1 MAAAASS
8 NLALA
13 TNARFK
19 MNSFVKKFLGVGI
32 VLQLAV
38 WVLPAQTRMNLGS
51 LPLWFETAQGGA
63 TTTQFV
69 ARGRD
74 SEITISADGVQFALR
89 QSNQQVGSARME
101 FTGANRSA
109 EISGGAELAGK
120 INYFTGND
128 PARWQPGRDAF
139 GQVRVAGI
147 YPGINV
153 VFYGNQQR
161 LEYDFDLQPGA
172 RPESV
177 AIRFTGVDKV
187 AVNPQGELVVKLD
200 GREII
205 QHQPVAYQAFGK
217 VRHAIQVGYKV
228 LDAHTV
234 AFSVGGYD
242 PRLPLVIDPVIGYS
256 TFFGGNNND
265 IAWAVALGTN
275 DNSVYIAGETL
286 STKITSSLSLATPGA
301 FQTSFQG
308 GANDGDAFVAKFH
321 DLGTNTAELSDLSTN
336 LIYCTYL
343 GGSGDDIASALAVDA
358 NGHAFVA
365 GSTSSTNFPIK
376 NPIIYGNFNGSK
388 IGGVFNA
395 LFKQFLPDAFISEL
409 GTNGTN
415 LVYSSYLGGENTEAA
430 FGLALDP
437 AGDAFV
443 TGDTF
448 STNFPVTA
456 NAYQHFF
463 ASSNNVTVGCNAFV
477 SEISTN
483 GSNGMTLS
491 YSTYLGGTN
500 IDVGYAISYN
510 NGYLAVAG
518 STCSSNFPTFNSP
531 TNLISGTNHFVGNE
545 LNRATNNIDNNIT
558 IGPIN
563 NDAFVTLFQ
572 TTGTSLSAPLYSTFL
587 GGTNNDIGYGVAVG
601 PSGNVYVVGATT
613 STNFPITTDT
623 NQVALPSFLQTNN
636 ANIFLT
642 NAFLT
647 QIVWNG
653 TTPAIGYSQMFGG
666 DGNDFAWGVALDT
679 VGNVFIVGQAT
690 SYTNLLATTN
700 NLIGSL
706 AQTNASN
713 NGTSDVFVTAVKA
726 DFSGLLYA
734 AYFGSSR
741 ADFGYGIAVG
751 ADDSAYVVGQTLW
764 TSGAAIGFPVLNA
777 WEPVAPDA
785 NNGFLTKILLT
796 PPALPE
802 LTVSN
807 SSTDVVVS
815 WSASLLAQI
824 NTNTFKL
831 QTTTNLVSPNWVV
844 VTQKPF
850 STNEVIAGVTNQFY
864 TYPFNRTDRMQ
875 FFRLRNLNNN

>member
-1 MAAAASS
+1 MS
-8 NLALA
+8 
-13 TNARFK
+13 ARFK
-19 MNSFVKKFLGVGI
+19 MNSFVKKFLGIGI

-63 TTTQFV
+63 AATQFV
-69 ARGRD
+69 AHGRD
-74 SEITISADGVQFALR
+74 SEITISADGVLFALR

-101 FTGANRSA
+101 FMGANRLA

-120 INYFTGND
+120 VNYFTGND
-128 PARWQPGRDAF
+128 PARWQSGRDAF

-187 AVNPQGELVVKLD
+187 AVNQQGELAVKLD
-200 GREII
+200 GREIV

-217 VRHAIQVGYKV
+217 IRHAIQVGYKI

-234 AFSVGGYD
+234 AFSVGDYD
-242 PRLPLVIDPVIGYS
+242 PRLPLVIDPVISYS
-256 TFFGGNNND
+256 TFFGGNNDD

-275 DNSVYIAGETL
+275 DNSVYIAGQTL
-286 STKITSSLSLATPGA
+286 STRITSTLSLATPGA
-301 FQTSFQG
+301 FQAGFQG
-308 GANDGDAFVAKFH
+308 GPNVGDAFVAKFH
-321 DLGTNTAELSDLSTN
+321 DLGTNTAGLSDLATN

-343 GGSGDDIASALAVDA
+343 GGSQDDVAKALAVDA
-358 NGHAFVA
+358 TGHAFVA
-365 GSTSSTNFPIK
+365 GATLSANFPVK
-376 NPIIYGNFNGSK
+376 NAVVYQTYNGSK
-388 IGGVFNA
+388 ITGVVDKNVGTY
-395 LFKQFLPDAFISEL
+395 PSDAFVSEL
-409 GTNGTN
+409 ETNGASLIFST
-415 LVYSSYLGGENTEAA
+415 YLGGESSEAA
-430 FGLALDP
+430 LGLALDSDDNAYV
-437 AGDAFV
+437 AGY
-443 TGDTF
+443 TY

-463 ASSNNVTVGCNAFV
+463 ASSNNFYVGCNAFV

-483 GSNGMTLS
+483 GANGMTLN

-500 IDVGYAISYN
+500 MDAAFAIAFN

-518 STCSSNFPTFNSP
+518 STCSSNFPTFNCP
-531 TNLISGTNHFVGNE
+531 TNLISGTNYFVGNE
-545 LNRATNNIDNNIT
+545 LNRATNNINNNLI
-558 IGPIN
+558 IGPVV

-587 GGTNNDIGYGVAVG
+587 GGTNNDIAFGVAVG

-613 STNFPITTDT
+613 STNFPSTTYT
-623 NQVALPSFLQTNN
+623 NQVALPSYLQTNN
-636 ANIFLT
+636 ANLFLT

-666 DGNDFAWGVALDT
+666 FGNDFAWGVALDT

-706 AQTNASN
+706 TQTNANTDGS
-713 NGTSDVFVTAVKA
+713 SDVFITAVKA
-726 DFSGLLYA
+726 DFSALLYA

-741 ADFGYGIAVG
+741 ADSGYGIAVG

-764 TSGAAIGFPVLNA
+764 TSGASVGFPVLNA
-777 WEPVAPDA
+777 WEPVPPDN
-785 NNGFLTKILLT
+785 NNGFLTKIWLT

-807 SSTDVVVS
+807 SGTNVVVS

-824 NTNTFKL
+824 NTSTFNL

-844 VTQKPF
+844 VTQNPF
-850 STNEVIAGVTNQFY
+850 STNEVIAGVTNQLY
-864 TYPFNRTDRMQ
+864 TYPFKRTDRMQ
-875 FFRLRNLNNN
+875 FFRLHASNN

>member
-1 MAAAASS
+1 M
-8 NLALA
+8 
-13 TNARFK
+13 NARFK

-51 LPLWFETAQGGA
+51 LPLWFETAQNGA
-63 TTTQFV
+63 AATQFV

-74 SEITISADGVQFALR
+74 SEITISADGVQFELR
-89 QSNQQVGSARME
+89 QSNQQVGSARMG
-101 FTGANRSA
+101 FAGANRSA
-109 EISGGAELAGK
+109 EISGGAELAAK

-139 GQVRVAGI
+139 GQVRVTGI

-172 RPESV
+172 RPETV
-177 AIRFTGVDKV
+177 AIRFTGVDEV

-234 AFSVGGYD
+234 AFSVGDYD
-242 PRLPLVIDPVIGYS
+242 PRLPLVIDPVIAYS

-265 IAWAVALGTN
+265 TAWAVALGTN
-275 DNSVYIAGETL
+275 DNSVYIAGQTL
-286 STKITSSLSLATPGA
+286 STKITSSLLLATPGA

-308 GANDGDAFVAKFH
+308 GPSTGDAFVAKFH
-321 DLGTNTAELSDLSTN
+321 DLGTNTDELSDLATN

-343 GGSGDDIASALAVDA
+343 GGSADDAAYALAVDA

-395 LFKQFLPDAFISEL
+395 LFKQFLSDAFVSEL

-415 LVYSSYLGGENTEAA
+415 LVYSSYLGGESWEAA

-443 TGDTF
+443 TGETF

-463 ASSNNVTVGCNAFV
+463 ASSNNINVGCNAFV

-500 IDVGYAISYN
+500 QDVGHAISYN
-510 NGYLAVAG
+510 NGFLAVAG

-545 LNRATNNIDNNIT
+545 LNRATNNINNNLT
-558 IGPIN
+558 IGPVV

-587 GGTNNDIGYGVAVG
+587 GGTNDDSAYGVAVG
-601 PSGNVYVVGATT
+601 PSGNVYVVGETT
-613 STNFPITTDT
+613 STNFPSTTYT
-623 NQVALPSFLQTNN
+623 NQVALPSYLQTNN

-647 QIVWNG
+647 QIVWDG

-666 DGNDFAWGVALDT
+666 FGNDFAWGVALDT
-679 VGNVFIVGQAT
+679 VGNIFIVGQAT

-700 NLIGSL
+700 NIIGSL
-706 AQTNASN
+706 TRTNAN
-713 NGTSDVFVTAVKA
+713 NDGSSDVFITAVKA
-726 DFSGLLYA
+726 DFSALLYA

-741 ADFGYGIAVG
+741 DDFGYGIAVG

-764 TSGAAIGFPVLNA
+764 TSGASVGFPVFNA
-777 WEPVAPDA
+777 WEPVAPDG
-785 NNGFLTKILLT
+785 NNGFLTKIWLT

-807 SSTDVVVS
+807 SGTNVVVS

-824 NTNTFKL
+824 NTSTFNL
-831 QTTTNLVSPNWVV
+831 QTTTNLVSTNWVV
-844 VTQKPF
+844 VTQNPF

-864 TYPFNRTDRMQ
+864 TYPFGRTNQMR
-875 FFRLRNLNNN
+875 FFRLHASNN